1 MQEPKDR
8 GKNSKVKYLKKG
20 LTCDA
25 RRWLLTYKEIK
36 ETTRTRE
43 FDQLALY
50 QTAVVAGL
58 DFDGEN
64 KKEYNLAA
72 VVDLDGPSFKAL
84 QIVNADGAADDCAM
98 TPKQAEANTPA

>member
-8 GKNSKVKYLKKG
+8 EKNSKVKYLKKG

-36 ETTRTRE
+36 DTTRTRE

-58 DFDGEN
+58 DFDGVN

-84 QIVNADGAADDCAM
+84 QIVTADECAM
-98 TPKQAEANTPA
+98 TPKQAEANTLA

>member
-1 MQEPKDR
+1 MQEPKDKE
-8 GKNSKVKYLKKG
+8 KNSKVKYLKKG

-25 RRWLLTYKEIK
+25 RRWLLTYKEVK

-50 QTAVVAGL
+50 QSAVVVGL

-64 KKEYNLAA
+64 KKEFNLAA
-72 VVDLDGPSFKAL
+72 LVDLDGPSFTAL
-84 QIVNADGAADDCAM
+84 QMVNGDECAM
-98 TPKQAEANTPA
+98 TPKQAEANTLA

>member
-1 MQEPKDR
+1 MQEPKDKE
-8 GKNSKVKYLKKG
+8 KNSKVKYLKKG

-36 ETTRTRE
+36 DTTRE

-50 QTAVVAGL
+50 QAAVVAGL
-58 DFDGEN
+58 DFDGVN

-72 VVDLDGPSFKAL
+72 LVDLDGPSFKAL
-84 QIVNADGAADDCAM
+84 QIVNADECAM
-98 TPKQAEANTPA
+98 TPKQAEANTLA